1 MKDKYEMVLTAE
13 YITGPDFRL
22 RTTVE
27 HATASDEQDVLVAVD
42 RAFRSIIDRE
52 SSNDERPS
60 ASPDAIDYLHSIA
73 RKKVVDEMRS
83 HVIEPFTSVST
94 HVAFDPRDFAVKCGI
109 PDKLLVDIVSCDSK
123 ETEVLFVKKTA
134 DGEKR
139 SYRKP
144 SFYTN
149 GGPVG
154 KCDPALLNW
163 SAIKDAE
170 DELPDVLETIE
181 PTETASDDE
190 PADFRE
196 IVHVNIVSDTKET
209 FDTNG
214 AAKTTETEP
223 TDFRKIASF
232 LRHVA
237 ERLENGDADLENAVL
252 AAKKSLDKVISA
264 SQTEIS

>member
-1 MKDKYEMVLTAE
+1 MKDKYEMVLNAQ
-13 YITGPDFRL
+13 YADAPDDAKRFYAANGALADLPCRVGIDFGNDRMVDL
-22 RTTVE
+22 I
-27 HATASDEQDVLVAVD
+27 ADMMSNMSDEGW
-42 RAFRSIIDRE
+42 
-52 SSNDERPS
+52 
-60 ASPDAIDYLHSIA
+60 DYLIGHA
-73 RKKVVDEMRS
+73 KDENERAALAAKKVY
-83 HVIEPFTSVST
+83 F
-94 HVAFDPRDFAVKCGI
+94 
-109 PDKLLVDIVSCDSK
+109 
-123 ETEVLFVKKTA
+123 KTIRQ
-134 DGEKR
+134 K
-139 SYRKP
+139 
-144 SFYTN
+144 
-149 GGPVG
+149 
-154 KCDPALLNW
+154 
-163 SAIKDAE
+163 KDAE

-209 FDTNG
+209 FDTTG